1 MITFA
6 DQTESSVVGRVT
18 QRLLSGLSQLTSK
31 LMNSGGMRLERTAN
45 LSLCPSQCE
54 CDKHKLLMLPDYS
67 NRKGKMK
74 KGPPV
79 AKSKQAKSKHH
90 MNTLRQYSWAPKTIK
105 VMGVEEFNKFIFTP
119 VRSKDGN
126 LMPDMI
132 HLDGWYVARTRPRNK
147 KYRWSIVMP
156 DGKGGRTILRHN
168 QSQRPMRFSTP
179 ANAIIACEKAALK
192 HRAYHAVIL

>member
-1 MITFA
+1 
-6 DQTESSVVGRVT
+6 
-18 QRLLSGLSQLTSK
+18 
-31 LMNSGGMRLERTAN
+31 MNSGGMRLERIAN
-45 LSLCPSQCE
+45 LSHSHNQCDVADEPCE
-54 CDKHKLLMLPDYS
+54 CGVPGCTLRKPILMLPDYS

-90 MNTLRQYSWAPKTIK
+90 MNTLSKYSWAPKTIRI
-105 VMGVEEFNKFIFTP
+105 MGVEEFNKFIFTP

-132 HLDGWYVARTRPRNK
+132 HLDGWYVARTRPKNK

-192 HRAYHAVIL
+192 HRAYHAVIR